1 MAVLIQEEDFDLSD
15 ELKLLKAGK
24 GDAGAIISF
33 IGTVRGDKSLRALEL
48 EHYPNMTLSSLEEI
62 QDKAISRWKLIDVR
76 IIHRFGYLSLGEQI
90 MMVAI
95 ASQHRREAFEAADY
109 IMDFL
114 KSRAPFWK
122 KEHSDTGS
130 TWVDANPEDEKSLAR
145 W

>member
-33 IGTVRGDKSLRALEL
+33 VGTVRGDESLRALEL

-90 MMVAI
+90 MMVAV
-95 ASQHRREAFEAADY
+95 ASHHRREAFEAADY
-109 IMDFL
+109 ILDFL
-114 KSRAPFWK
+114 QSRAPFWK
-122 KEHSDTGS
+122 REITKTGES
-130 TWVDANPEDEKSLAR
+130 WVASKAEDEDALTR